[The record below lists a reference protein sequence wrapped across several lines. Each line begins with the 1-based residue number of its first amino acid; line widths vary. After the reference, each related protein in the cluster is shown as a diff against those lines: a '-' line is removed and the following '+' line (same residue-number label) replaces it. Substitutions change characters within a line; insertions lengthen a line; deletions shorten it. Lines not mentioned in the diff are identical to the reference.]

1 MTRSPVRKPTRRAT
15 PALRPQ
21 TGMALHTLDGAR
33 KYLTTGLTKTA
44 PCLTAWLCNF
54 QSLVTETDR
63 HYARS
68 AASTS
73 VGPVVN
79 VKYHV
84 ECRPSTRG
92 ADVTSG
98 QRQADPRISYGQ

>member
-1 MTRSPVRKPTRRAT
+1 MTRACRSPASGSVARTRIRLARPLGFKLWVCTARSVR
-15 PALRPQ
+15 
-21 TGMALHTLDGAR
+21 
-33 KYLTTGLTKTA
+33 LTKTA